1 MAKLINQQTMEKISK
16 GNFKGLNLSAC
27 KITLLGQISLAEQTI
42 SGNIVDAER
51 ETNPETRL
59 EIKAKISEMEKTVT
73 ELQGLLDKLNNRI
86 LLQEETEKRIGV
98 QTKLGARLKS
108 SNELQEWMERQQYL
122 KANPEERGSNVFT
135 YKRNVRKG
143 SNIEDPMTAANQSL
157 IDQVELLRL
166 KSQKSM
172 SGLPTRA
179 AS

>member
-1 MAKLINQQTMEKISK
+1 
-16 GNFKGLNLSAC
+16 
-27 KITLLGQISLAEQTI
+27 
-42 SGNIVDAER
+42 
-51 ETNPETRL
+51 
-59 EIKAKISEMEKTVT
+59 
-73 ELQGLLDKLNNRI
+73 
-86 LLQEETEKRIGV
+86 
-98 QTKLGARLKS
+98 
-108 SNELQEWMERQQYL
+108 MERQQYL